1 MSDAAQ
7 IKILVNDHTSHSG
20 SSKVSCSLCKK
31 LFKNIES
38 LKTHQRRIHKDGRS
52 PKRKSKKFLEH
63 LRDVVC
69 PHCESRF
76 HVGRDLFFHLKVVHC
91 LSDEEIQKDFHVPIC
106 YICQQAFATYGL
118 QQMHKK
124 IDHLLGKWKCSICL
138 KDFRHGGEV
147 QEHYQGNHQP
157 EEFHIKCALC
167 QAELC
172 FTTGFDVVKEH
183 WDHCLKAKLTEDR
196 LKNAPKYLAKR
207 YVCDE
212 CGRAFQSQR
221 LLNDHQDEHRGI
233 LKHSCSNCDYK
244 TGTIRKLRSHMH
256 YWHSGKPGYK
266 PPLVACEIC
275 GQQVYKTNLWKHVA
289 NRHEKKAFSCD
300 KCDKKFGT
308 DLSLRAHKE
317 TVHPENTITCN
328 ICGIQV
334 KHMAKLKVHMASH
347 QPPKYFCRFCPKA
360 LKTTV
365 SLANHERIHTGENPY
380 NEDLQ
385 LLDFDPWIVITRQ
398 TLDFDTKG
406 NKPFISMMMFLDT
419 KSRVFILSV
428 VYRTYKEGPIQN
440 LEQVNQLIHEFFEDR
455 HPCWGYGSDEDL
467 PRPYSHQY
475 ATKCTVLVAKQ
486 GDQCGWC
493 YEKYLSIESNDDSGT
508 NMDSILEDLVENAM
522 DSKPLFEVRDRG
534 SDQGNC
540 GKEISMEEP
549 LGGSEYCPIVDDMEN
564 TIDNTDKLDALENK
578 PDQEDQAA
586 HNYNRTL
593 IPCPLCEKSFKSSYS
608 LRAHH
613 RRSHQCENSNPFKSA
628 LSDHQDE
635 HQGILKHECS
645 KCDYKTGTASKL
657 TAHRKYWH
665 SARAR
670 KFQKK
675 TLVSCE
681 ICGTQVEQSYLSRHI
696 ANNHETPA
704 WPCNECEKRFGTEI
718 TLKRHKSTVH
728 SKTMVDCQVCGVQVK
743 CAEKLKVHMAIHLPP
758 KYFCRFCG
766 KGLKSTVSLGNHERK
781 VHTGENPYRC
791 ETCPFACASSG
802 ELLLHKKRQ
811 HNVPKVHFYKYM
823 KNASSK

>member
-1 MSDAAQ
+1 M
-7 IKILVNDHTSHSG
+7 N
-20 SSKVSCSLCKK
+20 
-31 LFKNIES
+31 
-38 LKTHQRRIHKDGRS
+38 
-52 PKRKSKKFLEH
+52 
-63 LRDVVC
+63 
-69 PHCESRF
+69 
-76 HVGRDLFFHLKVVHC
+76 
-91 LSDEEIQKDFHVPIC
+91 
-106 YICQQAFATYGL
+106 
-118 QQMHKK
+118 
-124 IDHLLGKWKCSICL
+124 
-138 KDFRHGGEV
+138 
-147 QEHYQGNHQP
+147 
-157 EEFHIKCALC
+157 
-167 QAELC
+167 
-172 FTTGFDVVKEH
+172 
-183 WDHCLKAKLTEDR
+183 
-196 LKNAPKYLAKR
+196 
-207 YVCDE
+207 
-212 CGRAFQSQR
+212 
-221 LLNDHQDEHRGI
+221 
-233 LKHSCSNCDYK
+233 
-244 TGTIRKLRSHMH
+244 
-256 YWHSGKPGYK
+256 
-266 PPLVACEIC
+266 
-275 GQQVYKTNLWKHVA
+275 
-289 NRHEKKAFSCD
+289 
-300 KCDKKFGT
+300 
-308 DLSLRAHKE
+308 
-317 TVHPENTITCN
+317 
-328 ICGIQV
+328 
-334 KHMAKLKVHMASH
+334 MASDQEPIDWTQLH
-347 QPPKYFCRFCPKA
+347 
-360 LKTTV
+360 L
-365 SLANHERIHTGENPY
+365 S
-380 NEDLQ
+380 EDLQ

-613 RRSHQCENSNPFKSA
+613 RRSHQCENSNPVSRGKLLEYQRNVQCSICDAQFRLGKQLFPHLKTIHQLSDEEIMKSFHVPKCWICHRAFATLSIQTMHKKRDHLLGKWQCSVCLEVLRHGQELHDHYETQHKPEEFKVKCSMCQKELCFTNGFHTVLDHWASCLKLKNIESRSKTSSRSESKRFVCDECGRFFQFKSA